1 MLIHK
6 TQILE
11 THTYIYTYY
20 VLYKYGM
27 YTCYNGSGS
36 SDSWNLQDGD
46 GIAYCMDV
54 RHRVKH
60 LKSWLDSFL

>member
-1 MLIHK
+1 
-6 TQILE
+6 
-11 THTYIYTYY
+11 
-20 VLYKYGM
+20 M